1 MTKSFQG
8 QVVAGAA
15 ALLAPAMLF
24 AQDTGGSPNI
34 GTSTPPE
41 LRDFRLDAPSPRPAP
56 EQSPPQPS
64 PEVAPATSAPTTR
77 PAVSERNTPTQA
89 QPRPTDRS
97 AAPRQNETAP
107 SEVRPTVTAEPVAG
121 DAPTVSTDPV
131 IPPEIAGSDNAQA
144 ATPIEEK
151 AAPLNIVWL
160 GAALAAL
167 CALITVALLFRRRN
181 NRIRAPREV
190 TIPLQQPSP
199 PARLDKPKPLASTPL
214 PPNPPAQ
221 PSTSPGPEPVFA
233 EFMPE
238 AAQLSIASLS
248 VTGKLTII
256 NRGQLPI
263 DNLRMRSHMISAQNG
278 QQEAIA
284 AFHEARGD
292 GSPQSL
298 GPLAAGERIDAV
310 IEIRQLRTELSTFRW
325 TEREFVAPII
335 LINLAGEIEDAPVEV
350 RLSQLIGREGAGTTL
365 RMKPLPI
372 DRGPKRF
379 TGVST
384 RPLFA

>member
-1 MTKSFQG
+1 MTENLQG
-8 QVVAGAA
+8 WVVAGAIA
-15 ALLAPAMLF
+15 VLAPSMLLA
-24 AQDTGGSPNI
+24 QDAGGSPNI

-41 LRDFRLDAPSPRPAP
+41 LRDFRLDTPPPRPTP
-56 EQSPPQPS
+56 EQNPPQPS
-64 PEVAPATSAPTTR
+64 PEVAPKTTAPATQPT
-77 PAVSERNTPTQA
+77 VSERNTPIEAPT
-89 QPRPTDRS
+89 RPTDRS
-97 AAPRQNETAP
+97 AAPRQNETPP
-107 SEVRPTVTAEPVAG
+107 SEVRPTVTAEPVTG
-121 DAPTVSTDPV
+121 DAPTVSTYPV

-144 ATPIEEK
+144 TTPIEEK
-151 AAPLNIVWL
+151 AAPLKIVWL
-160 GAALAAL
+160 GAAIAAL
-167 CALITVALLFRRRN
+167 CALVAAALLFRRRK
-181 NRIRAPREV
+181 NRARRPREV
-190 TIPLQQPSP
+190 AIPLQQPSP

-214 PPNPPAQ
+214 PPNAPTKLATP
-221 PSTSPGPEPVFA
+221 PGPEQIFA
-233 EFMPE
+233 EFKPE

-256 NRGQLPI
+256 NRGQFPI
-263 DNLRMRSHMISAQNG
+263 DNLLMRSHMISAQNG

-284 AFHEARGD
+284 AFHEAKGD
-292 GSPQSL
+292 GSLQSL

-335 LINLAGEIEDAPVEV
+335 LINLAGQIEDAPVEV
-350 RLSQLIGREGAGTTL
+350 RLSHLIGRESDGTTV

-379 TGVST
+379 TGVSA